1 MPDFPTSF
9 LDFRKKRYSSLIPKK
24 KSQLQRLSRIRLLVF
39 FSIVFGFF
47 GLYLNKSELIHYS
60 LLGLPVL
67 GFAILVSI
75 YQKRKHHL
83 AGLEKTL
90 ILIERELNRKN
101 GNLKKIHSFKIWEFP
116 EAVSNHPLSIDLD
129 LCTEQGLYT
138 FLDTTVT
145 KESWDLFLNRVLQ
158 NTNEDPKVLQI
169 KVKELL
175 KNKSLNY
182 QLLRKAFPYG
192 EDSNDKI
199 PFFDITKEFHFWK
212 KQNYLRFIYPILGI
226 FTPVWLLVSS
236 FFSLPF
242 APLLLLLNL
251 ILFIRF
257 RKNSLK
263 VWKQIQNLNQS
274 LENFESVWKR
284 LHPSQRKEI
293 GKMSKALKKL
303 GNSSELIISPLP
315 HFLLNAIF
323 LWDLWKVSQFE
334 RWKRD
339 WSSLWLELKEDWI
352 QTDSLLPFVNLSFL
366 NPKMA
371 FPEWNDQGTIEAEN
385 LCHPLI
391 EKKSSVTNVLPVI
404 GRGGLFIITGSNMS
418 GKTTYLRAI
427 AVSLLLAGSGGPI
440 PGTKMSIAP
449 FEIHTLI
456 RSQDSLENG
465 ISFFYSEVRR
475 LSKIIKETKPDAK
488 LSVLFLDEILKGTN
502 SKERQIATREILFTL
517 KEKGAIVFLTTHDL
531 QIAEIEDA
539 TPFHFTEL
547 ELNGEMIFDYRLRE
561 GISHTTNALRI
572 LKKEGIPIREEI

>member
-1 MPDFPTSF
+1 MF
-9 LDFRKKRYSSLIPKK
+9 
-24 KSQLQRLSRIRLLVF
+24 VF
-39 FSIVFGFF
+39 FSIIVGFF
-47 GLYLNKSELIHYS
+47 GLYLNKSEFLHYAF
-60 LLGLPVL
+60 LGIPILC
-67 GFAILVSI
+67 FAILVSI

-90 ILIERELNRKN
+90 ALIERELNRKK
-101 GNLKKIHSFKIWEFP
+101 GVLKKIPSLEVWEFP
-116 EAVSNHPLSIDLD
+116 EAVRNHPLSVDLD
-129 LCTEQGLYT
+129 LCTKQGLFAY
-138 FLDTTVT
+138 LDTTVT
-145 KESWDLFLNRVLQ
+145 KDSWDLFLNRLLQ
-158 NTNEDPKVLQI
+158 NTNEDPKILQT

-175 KNKSLNY
+175 KNRSLNY

-192 EDSNDKI
+192 EDTKEKI
-199 PFFDITKEFHFWK
+199 PFFNIAKDFHFWE
-212 KQNYLRFIYPILGI
+212 KQNYLRFLYPILGV
-226 FTPVWLLVSS
+226 FTPFWLLLSS

-242 APLLLLLNL
+242 APLLLFVNL

-284 LHPSQRKEI
+284 LHPKRRVEI
-293 GKMSKALKKL
+293 QKMSRALEKL
-303 GNSSELIISPLP
+303 GNSSEWIISPLP

-323 LWDLWKVSQFE
+323 LWDLWKVNRFE
-334 RWKRD
+334 KWKLN
-339 WSSLWLELKEDWI
+339 WAPLWTELKEDWI
-352 QTDSLLPFVNLSFL
+352 RVDSLLPFANLSFL
-366 NPKMA
+366 NPNMA
-371 FPEWNDQGTIEAEN
+371 FPEWNDKGIIEAEN
-385 LCHPLI
+385 LGHPLI
-391 EKKSSVTNVLPVI
+391 GTNHRITNVLPTV

-427 AVSLLLAGSGGPI
+427 AVSLLIAGSGGPI
-440 PGTKMSIAP
+440 PGTRMSIAP

-475 LSKIIKETKPDAK
+475 LSGIIRETKPDTK

-502 SKERQIATREILFTL
+502 SKERQIATREILFAL

-531 QIAEIEDA
+531 QIAEIEGA

-547 ELNGEMIFDYRLRE
+547 ELNGEMIFDYKLRE

-572 LKKEGIPIREEI
+572 LRKEGIPIREEI